1 MILLDTALEKL
12 EAEGK
17 PIRVGIVGIGF
28 MGRAIGWQIAKYT
41 RGMRLAGAS
50 SRNLDAVRQMYAG
63 AAIANYQVVTSQD
76 DLDAALAGG
85 VTVATDNAFL
95 LCRSPHID
103 VILEVTGAVE
113 FGSRVAL
120 EAMKHS
126 KHVVWMNAELMGTLG
141 PILKTYADKAG
152 VILTECNGDQP
163 GVTMDLYRHVK
174 SIGLRPVLCG
184 NLKGLQDEYRTPATQ
199 VEFARKWGQKPEM
212 VSGFADGS
220 KMSFEQASI
229 ANATDMRVAKRGM
242 YGFRIPPNT
251 NLDDAVK
258 VYPTEALLNGPGFV
272 DYLVGVAF
280 PAPAVF
286 VLATTDDPLQ
296 KTRLNLYKQGEGP
309 LYCFFT
315 PYHLCHLET
324 PMSVARAVI
333 FNDAT
338 LTPLSGPKVEVVS
351 IAKRDLAAGE
361 RLDGVGKFMLFG
373 VCENATTARKEC
385 LLPIGLAEDCVLKR
399 AVPKDQAVT
408 FDDVELPPGRLCDEL
423 WREQCDRFAEEL
435 R

>member
-1 MILLDTALEKL
+1 
-12 EAEGK
+12 
-17 PIRVGIVGIGF
+17 
-28 MGRAIGWQIAKYT
+28 
-41 RGMRLAGAS
+41 
-50 SRNLDAVRQMYAG
+50 
-63 AAIANYQVVTSQD
+63 
-76 DLDAALAGG
+76 
-85 VTVATDNAFL
+85 
-95 LCRSPHID
+95 
-103 VILEVTGAVE
+103 
-113 FGSRVAL
+113 
-120 EAMKHS
+120 
-126 KHVVWMNAELMGTLG
+126 
-141 PILKTYADKAG
+141 
-152 VILTECNGDQP
+152 VILTESNGDQP

-174 SIGLRPVLCG
+174 SMGLRPVLCG

-199 VEFARKWGQKPEM
+199 VEFAKKWGQKPEM

-229 ANATDMRVAKRGM
+229 ANATDMRVARRGM
-242 YGFRIPPNT
+242 YGFKIPPNT
-251 NLDDAVK
+251 NLDEAVK
-258 VYPTEALLNGPGFV
+258 VYPTEPLLNGPGFV

-296 KTRLNLYKQGEGP
+296 QYRLNLYKQGEGP

-333 FNDAT
+333 FNDPT

-361 RLDGVGKFMLFG
+361 RLDGIGKFMLYG
-373 VCENATTARKEC
+373 VCENATTARKEN
-385 LLPIGLAEDCVLKR
+385 LLPIGLSEDCVLKR
-399 AVPKDQAVT
+399 ALPKDQAVT

-423 WREQCDRFAEEL
+423 WREQCERFAEEL

>member
-1 MILLDTALEKL
+1 MILLDTALEKF

-17 PIRVGIVGIGF
+17 PIRVGIIGIGF

-41 RGMRLAGAS
+41 TGMRLAGAS

-76 DLDAALAGG
+76 ELDAALAGD

-103 VILEVTGAVE
+103 VIVEVTGAVE

-120 EAMKHS
+120 EAMKHR

-373 VCENATTARKEC
+373 VCENATTARKEN
-385 LLPIGLAEDCVLKR
+385 LLPIGLSEDCVLKR

-423 WREQCDRFAEEL
+423 WREQCERFAEEL

>member
-1 MILLDTALEKL
+1 M
-12 EAEGK
+12 
-17 PIRVGIVGIGF
+17 PPSQSGI
-28 MGRAIGWQIAKYT
+28 
-41 RGMRLAGAS
+41 
-50 SRNLDAVRQMYAG
+50 
-63 AAIANYQVVTSQD
+63 
-76 DLDAALAGG
+76 
-85 VTVATDNAFL
+85 TVATDDAFL

-120 EAMKHS
+120 EAMKHR

-296 KTRLNLYKQGEGP
+296 KTG
-309 LYCFFT
+309 
-315 PYHLCHLET
+315 
-324 PMSVARAVI
+324 
-333 FNDAT
+333 
-338 LTPLSGPKVEVVS
+338 
-351 IAKRDLAAGE
+351 
-361 RLDGVGKFMLFG
+361 
-373 VCENATTARKEC
+373 
-385 LLPIGLAEDCVLKR
+385 
-399 AVPKDQAVT
+399 
-408 FDDVELPPGRLCDEL
+408 
-423 WREQCDRFAEEL
+423 
-435 R
+435 